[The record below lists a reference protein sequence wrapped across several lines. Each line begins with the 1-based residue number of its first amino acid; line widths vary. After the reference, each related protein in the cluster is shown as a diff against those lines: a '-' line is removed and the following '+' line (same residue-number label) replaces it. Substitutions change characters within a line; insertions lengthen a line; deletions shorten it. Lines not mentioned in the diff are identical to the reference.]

1 VRQVAEHCWNLLKC
15 IKCEIRKLNAPPIL
29 TRTLSPNR
37 STNATNLRCAS
48 SRVSSRLI
56 RSLPISTGVGTG
68 KSETAV
74 PGQSLRTGCRSA
86 SPKTLS
92 PAPAAA
98 QPSQPHRSSRNALVV
113 QYEADHQRIRHL
125 HRADSQGIA
134 DFGHLA
140 DDGLSSTIMVVFG
153 QETLSDPLFQQ
164 LLASGR
170 PRAVGRLDM
179 RGLSEIT
186 QFPMVVGRTEGNIR
200 ADSATSDETLIR
212 RLQAHDEIAFADI
225 VERYQAKVFSIIYGI
240 LRNHNDAEDIA
251 QQVFSKAYSAI
262 RSFDSRSSLLTWIY
276 RITVNECYDY
286 LRKRR
291 ARRVVY
297 ESDFSAEEA
306 QCLET
311 AESVV
316 DPAARVDR
324 QLLERDLVVKLLS
337 KVPEQARILMLLREV
352 EGHSM
357 EELADMTGLNENTI
371 KVMLFRTRQK
381 LLQAARR
388 LGKCEK
394 IRSNS
399 GHTAVAQVG
408 ASPRT
413 GGR

>member
-1 VRQVAEHCWNLLKC
+1 MGC
-15 IKCEIRKLNAPPIL
+15 
-29 TRTLSPNR
+29 
-37 STNATNLRCAS
+37 LRP
-48 SRVSSRLI
+48 LWWF
-56 RSLPISTGVGTG
+56 
-68 KSETAV
+68 
-74 PGQSLRTGCRSA
+74 SA
-86 SPKTLS
+86 
-92 PAPAAA
+92 
-98 QPSQPHRSSRNALVV
+98 
-113 QYEADHQRIRHL
+113 
-125 HRADSQGIA
+125 
-134 DFGHLA
+134 
-140 DDGLSSTIMVVFG
+140 M
-153 QETLSDPLFQQ
+153 ETLSDSLFQQ

-170 PRAVGRLDM
+170 PRAIASVDM

-186 QFPMVVGRTEGNIR
+186 QFPMVVGGTEGNIR

-251 QQVFSKAYSAI
+251 QQVFSKTYSAI

-316 DPAARVDR
+316 DPAARVDH

-337 KVPEQARILMLLREV
+337 KVPEHARTLMLLREV

-357 EELADMTGLNENTI
+357 EELAAMTGLKENTI

-399 GHTAVAQVG
+399 GHTAVAQAG

-413 GGR
+413 VGR